1 MDLNNKSKKYIKI
14 NRETRSNKIC
24 AMLDGINIKLEDD
37 IDNLMYDSDTEFVLE
52 EILENELDSD
62 QPLNSL
68 VPEAK

>member
-14 NRETRSNKIC
+14 NRETGSNKIC
-24 AMLDGINIKLEDD
+24 AMLDGINVKLEDD